1 MKNNEIHDLINL
13 KARRLEIEV
22 GLGISNINKTH
33 LSKKQ
38 VDHINHDLRHNTN
51 PFTMLNHLNSAIKTD
66 EWVIQKRH

>member
-38 VDHINHDLRHNTN
+38 VDHINHDLSYNTK
-51 PFTMLNHLNSAIKTD
+51 PFTMLNHLNNAIKID